1 MHDRHFGLQTEFSFP
16 IFWYKNLMKIFP
28 KELEKIV
35 EFYKYVFSKNIS
47 KSLSKNWQKFSKR
60 KKKLIIRMSKWGCA
74 SSIWVRGYRDLGL
87 APVWGFLLVW
97 YILRISNQDPKD
109 VPEIWG
115 PGQLLPSSS
124 VYREQQRQAS
134 SSREI
139 ALRCMHSGRG
149 LEKRAPPAAAAAVD
163 L

>member
-1 MHDRHFGLQTEFSFP
+1 M
-16 IFWYKNLMKIFP
+16 
-28 KELEKIV
+28 
-35 EFYKYVFSKNIS
+35 
-47 KSLSKNWQKFSKR
+47 
-60 KKKLIIRMSKWGCA
+60 RMCLL
-74 SSIWVRGYRDLGL
+74 DLGS
-87 APVWGFLLVW
+87 
-97 YILRISNQDPKD
+97 RISGSGFGTSLRFSIGMIHFEDLK
-109 VPEIWG
+109 IWG